1 MKLLLDSIYLICYY
15 YNSVQIKNTIKG
27 ERQMYAIIEVG
38 AKQYTIKKGDIIEVE
53 KQAVKEGQDI
63 TLNKVLLVSKD
74 KKVDVGQPYV
84 KEAKVEAEVLK
95 HIKGEKVIS
104 FKYRRRKSS
113 HWKKG
118 HRQQLTRLKIK
129 EIHISNQ

>member
-1 MKLLLDSIYLICYY
+1 
-15 YNSVQIKNTIKG
+15 
-27 ERQMYAIIEVG
+27 MYAIIEVG
-38 AKQYTIKKGDIIEVE
+38 AKQYTIKKGDIIDVE
-53 KQAVKEGQDI
+53 KQAVKEGGDI

-74 KKVDVGQPYV
+74 KKVEVGQPYV
-84 KEAKVEAEVLK
+84 KDAKIEAVVLK
-95 HIKGEKVIS
+95 HIKAEKVIS
-104 FKYRRRKSS
+104 YKYRRRKSS

>member
-1 MKLLLDSIYLICYY
+1 
-15 YNSVQIKNTIKG
+15 
-27 ERQMYAIIEVG
+27 MYAIIEVG
-38 AKQYTIKKGDIIEVE
+38 AKQYTIKKGDIIDVE
-53 KQAVKEGQDI
+53 KQAVKEGGDI

-74 KKVDVGQPYV
+74 KKAEVGQPYV
-84 KEAKVEAEVLK
+84 KDAKVEVVVLK
-95 HIKGEKVIS
+95 HIKAKKVIS

-129 EIHISNQ
+129 EISL